1 MAFWGPAHASVEAGP
16 TTSVDLALQFES
28 VTASVTVRGAVS
40 LLYYDHHEIGGV
52 ARREQIDDIPLNGLN
67 FLELAKVEP
76 GVTSLVRGLTGGP
89 PHVHCDAG
97 CRRANDSTSRLHAGE
112 G

>member
-16 TTSVDLALQFES
+16 TTSVDLVLQLES

-76 GVTSLVRGLTGGP
+76 GVTSLVRGLTGGATARSLRRWVP
-89 PHVHCDAG
+89 ACK
-97 CRRANDSTSRLHAGE
+97 RANFDVPRA
-112 G
+112 